1 MSVLLLEQYKK
12 ITSTQR
18 SKFYNRK
25 TKSENTQPV
34 SKLDLMQA
42 VIESFLD
49 GIFILTIQG
58 ELVHAN
64 EGALHICQQLSGG
77 IDKFQV
83 PDEIQRI
90 CQSLIE
96 SRQLFP
102 DQNISIESEIE
113 TYKSV
118 KIRIRA
124 RWLQSNESNENY
136 LLVTLEDRKQT
147 NQSIAISEAIK
158 YGLTER
164 ESQVWLLRR
173 ANYSYQEI
181 AEELY
186 ITINTVKKHL
196 KNIYAKQQETVIN
209 KEFYNC

>member
-1 MSVLLLEQYKK
+1 MSVSLLEQYQK

-18 SKFYNRK
+18 SKFYNGAAK
-25 TKSENTQPV
+25 TDIQPV
-34 SKLDLMQA
+34 SKLHLMQA

-58 ELVHAN
+58 DLVHAN
-64 EGALHICQQLSGG
+64 ERARNICQQLGG
-77 IDKFQV
+77 IDTNRV
-83 PDEIQRI
+83 PDEVQRI

-96 SRQLFP
+96 SHQLFP
-102 DQNISIESEIE
+102 NQNISIESEIE
-113 TYKSV
+113 THTSV
-118 KIRIRA
+118 KIRIRV
-124 RWLQSNESNENY
+124 RWLQTNQNNDKY

-147 NQSIAISEAIK
+147 NQIMAISEAKK

-181 AEELY
+181 AHELY

-196 KNIYAKQQETVIN
+196 KNIYAKQETVIN
-209 KEFYNC
+209 YQ

>member
-1 MSVLLLEQYKK
+1 MSISLLEQYQK

-18 SKFYNRK
+18 SKFYNGATK
-25 TKSENTQPV
+25 TDIQPV
-34 SKLDLMQA
+34 SKLHLMQA

-58 ELVHAN
+58 DLVHAN
-64 EGALHICQQLSGG
+64 ERARNICQQLGG
-77 IDKFQV
+77 IDTNRV
-83 PDEIQRI
+83 PDEVQRI

-102 DQNISIESEIE
+102 NQNISIESEIE
-113 TYKSV
+113 TYTSV
-118 KIRIRA
+118 KIRIRV
-124 RWLQSNESNENY
+124 RWLQTNESNDKY

-147 NQSIAISEAIK
+147 NQIMAISEAKK

-181 AEELY
+181 ARELY

-196 KNIYAKQQETVIN
+196 KNIYAKQETVIN
-209 KEFYNC
+209 YR

>member
-1 MSVLLLEQYKK
+1 MSVSLLEQYQKN
-12 ITSTQR
+12 TSIQR
-18 SKFYNRK
+18 SKYYQRK
-25 TKSENTQPV
+25 TKSANIQPV
-34 SKLDLMQA
+34 SKLDLIQA
-42 VIESFLD
+42 VIESFVD
-49 GIFILTIQG
+49 GIFILTTQG

-64 EGALHICQQLSGG
+64 ERARHICQQVSGG
-77 IDKFQV
+77 IDQCEI

-102 DQNISIESEIE
+102 NQNISIESEIE
-113 TYKSV
+113 TYKLV
-118 KIRIRA
+118 KIRVRV
-124 RWLQSNESNENY
+124 RWLQANQSNENY

-147 NQSIAISEAIK
+147 NQNMAISEAIK
-158 YGLTER
+158 YDLTER

-181 AEELY
+181 ADELY

-196 KNIYAKQQETVIN
+196 KNIYAKQQQTVN
-209 KEFYNC
+209 

>member
-1 MSVLLLEQYKK
+1 MSVSVISRNNK
-12 ITSTQR
+12 IASTQR
-18 SKFYNRK
+18 DIFLNKK
-25 TKSENTQPV
+25 TKSEIVQPL
-34 SKLDLMQA
+34 SKLHLMQA
-42 VIESFLD
+42 VIESFVD
-49 GIFILTIQG
+49 GIFILTSQG

-64 EGALHICQQLSGG
+64 ECARSICQQMGEA
-77 IDKFQV
+77 IDKNQL
-83 PDEIQRI
+83 PKEIRRI
-90 CQSLIE
+90 CQSLVE

-102 DQNISIESEIE
+102 EQNISLESEIE
-113 TYKSV
+113 TKSSV

-124 RWLQSNESNENY
+124 RWLQANEINSNY

-147 NQSIAISEAIK
+147 NQSMAMSEAKK

-181 AEELY
+181 ADELY

-196 KNIYAKQQETVIN
+196 KNIYAKQQLSIN
-209 KEFYNC
+209 N

>member
-1 MSVLLLEQYKK
+1 MSVSLLEQYQKN
-12 ITSTQR
+12 TSIQR
-18 SKFYNRK
+18 SKFYNTK
-25 TKSENTQPV
+25 TKSENTNTQPV

-42 VIESFLD
+42 VIESFVD

-58 ELVHAN
+58 ELVHVN
-64 EGALHICQQLSGG
+64 ESARNICQQVSGG
-77 IDKFQV
+77 IDKCQI

-102 DQNISIESEIE
+102 HQNISIESEIE
-113 TYKSV
+113 TYKSA
-118 KIRIRA
+118 KIRIRV
-124 RWLQSNESNENY
+124 RWLQANQGNDNY

-147 NQSIAISEAIK
+147 NQSMAISEAIK
-158 YGLTER
+158 YDLTER

-181 AEELY
+181 ADQLY

-196 KNIYAKQQETVIN
+196 KNIYAKQQQMVN
-209 KEFYNC
+209 